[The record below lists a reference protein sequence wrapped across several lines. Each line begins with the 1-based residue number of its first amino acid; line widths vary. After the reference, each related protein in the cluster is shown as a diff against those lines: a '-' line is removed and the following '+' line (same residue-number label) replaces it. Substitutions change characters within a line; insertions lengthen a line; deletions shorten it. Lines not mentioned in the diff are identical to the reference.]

1 MVKYTIYSE
10 KFAVVPVNV
19 AMLNIL
25 NNLIY
30 VGTRTYL
37 GISSKII
44 IFQEFTCWDVQIG
57 FYGLVLAS
65 RENYIVVG
73 FAGGD
78 ILVFVG
84 IVECI
89 FYGKRAVGSRS
100 QHYSGGIPGRGEC
113 LRCGHE
119 PLLWIGIPQLQGDA
133 LVGWRWCRARG
144 EVDTVVVEVE
154 LPTDGLVGGYFY
166 LGERGVNLL
175 WRVVRHEGEVG
186 GLVLEDEVVAVAY
199 LGGHGRAAV
208 AAFAEVAGVVGNG
221 LQLLGLDGYLVA
233 GGAVLARVAHRV
245 GGVGVG
251 AVEPKLGLVGALHA
265 TRHGA
270 GGEFLGDVVFGVLLQ
285 GGTLGIV
292 LHPEAVALGPV
303 EVEART
309 VVLGSGAGGWCVVFL
324 NKGGEILGG
333 FGIAFLL
340 VLYLRDVVAV
350 GARGHEKR

>member
-1 MVKYTIYSE
+1 
-10 KFAVVPVNV
+10 
-19 AMLNIL
+19 
-25 NNLIY
+25 
-30 VGTRTYL
+30 
-37 GISSKII
+37 
-44 IFQEFTCWDVQIG
+44 
-57 FYGLVLAS
+57 
-65 RENYIVVG
+65 
-73 FAGGD
+73 
-78 ILVFVG
+78 
-84 IVECI
+84 
-89 FYGKRAVGSRS
+89 
-100 QHYSGGIPGRGEC
+100 
-113 LRCGHE
+113 
-119 PLLWIGIPQLQGDA
+119 
-133 LVGWRWCRARG
+133 
-144 EVDTVVVEVE
+144 
-154 LPTDGLVGGYFY
+154 
-166 LGERGVNLL
+166 
-175 WRVVRHEGEVG
+175 
-186 GLVLEDEVVAVAY
+186 VVAVAY

>member
-1 MVKYTIYSE
+1 
-10 KFAVVPVNV
+10 
-19 AMLNIL
+19 ML
-25 NNLIY
+25 
-30 VGTRTYL
+30 GCSDR
-37 GISSKII
+37 
-44 IFQEFTCWDVQIG
+44 

-84 IVECI
+84 IVECV
-89 FYGKRAVGSRS
+89 FYGKCAAGSRS
-100 QHYSGGIPGRGEC
+100 QHYSGGIRGRGEC

-119 PLLWIGIPQLQGDA
+119 PLLWIGILQLQGDA
-133 LVGWRWCRARG
+133 LVGWRWCGTRG

-175 WRVVRHEGEVG
+175 WRVVRHKGEVG
-186 GLVLEDEVVAVAY
+186 GLVLEDEVVAAAY
-199 LGGHGRAAV
+199 LGGHSRAAV

-233 GGAVLARVAHRV
+233 GGAVLARVAHGV

-285 GGTLGIV
+285 GGALGIV

-303 EVEART
+303 EVEPGT

-324 NKGGEILGG
+324 NKGGEILGCLS
-333 FGIAFLL
+333 ACSLL
-340 VLYLRDVVAV
+340 
-350 GARGHEKR
+350 ARCRRCWRTRP